1 MMTTIQRTEKASPL
15 EKFIVLAGDL
25 DQLRSRVEQITQT
38 EQSIDDLCDTLEV
51 EELGK
56 RYGVSLETMRKRL
69 KQAGGQ
75 VFKIGKKHVIR
86 KVRFLE
92 VLEALESQ

>member
-1 MMTTIQRTEKASPL
+1 MTTTQRTEKATPL
-15 EKFIVLAGDL
+15 EKFVVLAGDL

-38 EQSIDDLCDTLEV
+38 EQSIDDLCETLEV
-51 EELGK
+51 DEIGK
-56 RYGVSLETMRKRL
+56 RYGVSSNTMRKRL

-92 VLEALESQ
+92 VLEALESEY